1 MRRVGKTLADS
12 AVVREENRKNQEE
25 PANGGRFLTVS
36 RHDKLVPGDTR
47 WFEGGY
53 LAGTVRTS
61 GS

>member
-36 RHDKLVPGDTR
+36 RHDKNS
-47 WFEGGY
+47 Y
-53 LAGTVRTS
+53 LEIEDGWKEDILQIL
-61 GS
+61 

>member
-36 RHDKLVPGDTR
+36 RHDKN
-47 WFEGGY
+47 
-53 LAGTVRTS
+53 
-61 GS
+61 